1 MFDSLA
7 RFADGNARRIGLF
20 AILFFLLAGALGGS
34 VANRLD
40 PYGAD
45 DPATET
51 VKAKERLQDAGL
63 RPPAVVAIV
72 QDAPVAKPATRARV
86 EALENEVRRRA
97 DVAAVTGY
105 YDTGSR
111 AFVAEDGRSTY
122 FAVSLRPTEDKQW
135 QEAGAD
141 VADQLASH
149 PGVLVGG
156 AAVAQEQVN
165 KQVETDLRTAEML
178 AFPLLFLLS
187 LLFFR
192 SLVAALLPLMIGGL
206 AIVGTFLILRLASE
220 LGSISIFAL
229 NLTTALGLGLA
240 IDYSLF
246 VVSRYREEIAKSG
259 PGLEAMRRVL
269 ATSGRTVFFS
279 SLTVA
284 AALASLLVFPQRF
297 LYSMGL
303 GGALVALFAALIS
316 LTVLPAVLTLLG
328 TRVNAGAP
336 KFLQRR
342 AAADARPDESG
353 FWYRLSRFVMRR
365 PAPIATLSALLL
377 IVLGIP
383 FFGIKFD
390 TVDPTVLPKS
400 ASARQAYDT
409 ISQQFPPYRETPIW
423 LDVEGGGPGAAAR
436 VAKQVAAV
444 PGVAAVLPPQRLRG
458 EVTAIQAI
466 STHPFNSEA
475 SQSTVEAIRELRPPP
490 GTSVL
495 VGGATADFV
504 DLQSSLLD
512 HLPIVLAIIVVATL
526 VILFLMTGSVVL
538 PIKSL
543 LMNFLN
549 LSAVFGLL
557 VLIFQDG
564 RLEGLLSYSSPGALE
579 QTMPILLFAVAF
591 GLSTDYAVFLLSRIK
606 EARDNGASDSESV
619 AIGLERTG
627 RIVTAAALLFAV
639 AMLAFAT
646 SKIIFIKENGVGTAL
661 AVLIDASII
670 RALLVP
676 SLMELLGK
684 WNWWAPAPL
693 RRLHERIGVSEG
705 AAPPPRAPEPERV

>member
-1 MFDSLA
+1 
-7 RFADGNARRIGLF
+7 
-20 AILFFLLAGALGGS
+20 
-34 VANRLD
+34 
-40 PYGAD
+40 
-45 DPATET
+45 
-51 VKAKERLQDAGL
+51 
-63 RPPAVVAIV
+63 
-72 QDAPVAKPATRARV
+72 
-86 EALENEVRRRA
+86 
-97 DVAAVTGY
+97 
-105 YDTGSR
+105 
-111 AFVAEDGRSTY
+111 
-122 FAVSLRPTEDKQW
+122 
-135 QEAGAD
+135 
-141 VADQLASH
+141 
-149 PGVLVGG
+149 
-156 AAVAQEQVN
+156 
-165 KQVETDLRTAEML
+165 
-178 AFPLLFLLS
+178 
-187 LLFFR
+187 
-192 SLVAALLPLMIGGL
+192 
-206 AIVGTFLILRLASE
+206 FLILRVASE
-220 LGSISIFAL
+220 FASISIFAL

-246 VVSRYREEIAKSG
+246 IVSRYREEIAKQG
-259 PGLEAMRRVL
+259 PGLAAMRTVL
-269 ATSGRTVFFS
+269 ATAGRTVFFS

-328 TRVNAGAP
+328 ARVNAGAP

-342 AAADARPDESG
+342 AEADARPTQEG

-365 PAPIATLSALLL
+365 PVPIATLSALFL
-377 IVLGIP
+377 IVLGLP
-383 FFGIKFD
+383 FLGIKFN
-390 TVDPTVLPKS
+390 TVDPTVLPES

-409 ISQQFPPYRETPIW
+409 VSKEFPPYHDSPIW
-423 LDVEGGGPGAAAR
+423 IDVEGGGPGAAAR
-436 VAKQVAAV
+436 LAAQVRGV
-444 PGVAAVLPPQRLRG
+444 EGVAEVNPPQRLAPG
-458 EVTAIQAI
+458 VTALQVVAEN
-466 STHPFNSEA
+466 PFASEA
-475 SQSTVEAIRELRPPP
+475 SQSTVKAIRDLPEPP
-490 GTSVL
+490 GATVL
-495 VGGATADFV
+495 VGGASADFV
-504 DLQSSLLD
+504 DFQSSLAD
-512 HLPIVLAIIVVATL
+512 HLPIALAIVILATL

-543 LMNFLN
+543 IMNFLN

-564 RLEGLLSYSSPGALE
+564 RLEGFLDYSSPGALE

-639 AMLAFAT
+639 AMGAFAT
-646 SKIIFIKENGVGTAL
+646 SQIIFIKENGVGTAL

-693 RRLHERIGVSEG
+693 RRLHERWGISDG
-705 AAPPPRAPEPERV
+705 AEAQATSP

>member
-1 MFDSLA
+1 MFDVLA
-7 RFADGNARRIGLF
+7 RFADGNARRIGIF
-20 AILFFLLAGALGGS
+20 AIAFFLLAGAIGGG
-34 VANRLD
+34 VASRLD

-45 DPATET
+45 DPSTET
-51 VKAKERLQDAGL
+51 VEAQERLQDAGL
-63 RPPAVVAIV
+63 RVPAVLAVV
-72 QDAPVAKPATRARV
+72 EDAPIAAPASRARV
-86 EALENEVRRRA
+86 EALERGVRGRP
-97 DVAAVTGY
+97 DVESVTGY
-105 YDTGSR
+105 YDTRSP
-111 AFVAEDGRSTY
+111 AFVSHDRDATY
-122 FAVSLRPTEDKQW
+122 FAISLKATGDKEL
-135 QEAGAD
+135 QEVGREIAD
-141 VADQLASH
+141 ELSAD
-149 PGVLVGG
+149 PGVVVGG
-156 AAVAQEQVN
+156 FAVAQEQVN
-165 KQVETDLRTAEML
+165 KQVENDLRKAEMI

-192 SLVAALLPLMIGGL
+192 SLVASVLPLMIGGL

-220 LGSISIFAL
+220 FGSISIFAL

-246 VVSRYREEIAKSG
+246 IVSRYREEIAKSG
-259 PGLEAMRRVL
+259 PGLAAMRRVL

-316 LTVLPAVLTLLG
+316 LTVLPAVLTMLG
-328 TRVNAGAP
+328 SRVNAGAP

-342 AAADARPDESG
+342 AEADTAVDENG

-365 PAPIATLSALLL
+365 PLPVATLSALLL
-377 IVLGIP
+377 IVMGLP
-383 FFGIKFD
+383 FFGIKFN
-390 TVDPTVLPKS
+390 TVDPTVLPES

-409 ISQQFPPYRETPIW
+409 VSNRFPPYHETPIW
-423 LDVEGGGPGAAAR
+423 IDVEGGGPRAA
-436 VAKQVAAV
+436 VAVAAEVKRV
-444 PGVAAVLPPQRLRG
+444 PGVAEVLPPQPLRG
-458 EVTAIQAI
+458 AVTAIQVVSANAFV
-466 STHPFNSEA
+466 SDA
-475 SQSTVEAIRELRPPP
+475 SQETVKSIRALPAPP
-490 GTSVL
+490 GATVMVS
-495 VGGATADFV
+495 GASADFV
-504 DLQSSLLD
+504 DFQSSLTA
-512 HLPIVLAIIVVATL
+512 HLPIALAIVIVATL
-526 VILFLMTGSVVL
+526 VILFLMTGSVIL

-543 LMNFLN
+543 IMNFLN

-564 RLEGLLSYSSPGALE
+564 RLEGFLDYSSPGAIE

-606 EARDNGASDSESV
+606 EARDNGASDSECV

-639 AMLAFAT
+639 AMGAFAT
-646 SKIIFIKENGVGTAL
+646 SQIIFIKENGVGTAL
-661 AVLIDASII
+661 AVLIDASIV

-693 RRLHERIGVSEG
+693 RRLHERIGISEG
-705 AAPPPRAPEPERV
+705 ATPAAAPEPEGV

>member
-20 AILFFLLAGALGGS
+20 AIAFFLLAAAVGGS
-34 VANRLD
+34 VASRLD

-45 DPATET
+45 DPATEA
-51 VKAKERLQDAGL
+51 VKARTQLEDAGL
-63 RPPAVVAIV
+63 RVPAVIAVV
-72 QDAPVAKPATRARV
+72 ENAPVAKPSTRARV
-86 EALENEVRRRA
+86 EALENSVRQRA
-97 DVAAVTGY
+97 DVKSVSGY
-105 YDTGSR
+105 YDTRSP
-111 AFVAEDGRSTY
+111 AFVSRDERSTY
-122 FAVSLRPTEDKQW
+122 FAVALKPTEDKAW
-135 QEAGAD
+135 QQAGAD
-141 VADQLASH
+141 IADQLSAH
-149 PGVLVGG
+149 PGVVVGG

-165 KQVETDLRTAEML
+165 KQVEKDLRMAELL

-192 SLVAALLPLMIGGL
+192 SLIASVLPLMIGGL
-206 AIVGTFLILRLASE
+206 AIVGTFLILRIASE

-246 VVSRYREEIAKSG
+246 IVSRYREEIAKDG
-259 PGLEAMRRVL
+259 PGLAAMRRVL

-303 GGALVALFAALIS
+303 GGSLVALFAATIS
-316 LTVLPAVLTLLG
+316 LTVLPAVLTMLG

-336 KFLQRR
+336 RFLRRR
-342 AAADARPDESG
+342 AEADARPDESG
-353 FWYRLSRFVMRR
+353 FWYRLSRTVMRR
-365 PAPIATLSALLL
+365 PIPIATLSALLL
-377 IVLGIP
+377 IVLGLP
-383 FFGIKFD
+383 FLGIKFN

-409 ISQQFPPYRETPIW
+409 VRAEFPPYRETPIW
-423 LDVEGGGPGAAAR
+423 IDVKGGGRGAAVQVAAR
-436 VAKQVAAV
+436 VRQV
-444 PGVAAVLPPQRLRG
+444 PGVAEVAPPQPLRG
-458 EVTAIQAI
+458 GVTAVQAT
-466 STHPFNSEA
+466 SAHPFASGASEE
-475 SQSTVEAIRELRPPP
+475 TVRRIRDLPPPP
-490 GTSVL
+490 GARIL
-495 VGGATADFV
+495 IGGATADFI
-504 DLQSSLLD
+504 DFQASLD
-512 HLPIVLAIIVVATL
+512 RHLPIALAIVVVATL
-526 VILFLMTGSVVL
+526 TILFLMTGSVVL
-538 PIKSL
+538 PVKSL
-543 LMNFLN
+543 IMNFLN

-564 RLEGLLSYSSPGALE
+564 RLEGLLSYSSPGAIE

-639 AMLAFAT
+639 AMGAFAT
-646 SKIIFIKENGVGTAL
+646 SQIIFIKENGVGTAL
-661 AVLIDASII
+661 AVLIDATVI

-693 RRLHERIGVSEG
+693 RRLHDRLGIRES
-705 AAPPPRAPEPERV
+705 APAPGPG